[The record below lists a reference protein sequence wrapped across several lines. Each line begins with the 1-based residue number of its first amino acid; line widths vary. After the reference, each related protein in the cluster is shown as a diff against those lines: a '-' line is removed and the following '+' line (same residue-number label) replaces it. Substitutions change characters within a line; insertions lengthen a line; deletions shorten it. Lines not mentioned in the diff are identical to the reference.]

1 MELPMHK
8 KRIVALRRLKESHLQ
23 RLREAFELAYF
34 EEPELQPEAVAAALR
49 QAHGLIGGKL
59 QVTSAML
66 DEAPALEAVATIS
79 VGYDNLPVA
88 ELSRRGILLTNTPDV
103 LTETTADT
111 GFMLIM
117 ASARRLVELANM
129 VREGR
134 WTQHVGEPHFG
145 HDVHGKTLGLVG
157 LGRIGRAIAR
167 RALGF
172 NMRVLYSN
180 ASPKPDLETQ
190 WGLERRSFEQL
201 LAESD
206 FVCLTVPLTEQ
217 TDHLLGY
224 EQCRVM
230 KRSAFLINVSRGR
243 VVDEAGLIRALD
255 ERLIAGAG
263 LDVFE
268 QEPVAADSP
277 LLRMDNVVTLP
288 HIGSATHETR
298 AAMASCA
305 VENICQAL
313 RGERPRDLVN
323 PEARPGGFVQPQQ
336 EQPVD
341 AK

>member
-1 MELPMHK
+1 MER
-8 KRIVALRRLKESHLQ
+8 KRIVALRRLKEPQLQ
-23 RLREAFELAYF
+23 RLREQFEVEYF
-34 EEPELQPEAVAAALR
+34 EEPEQHAEAVAAALR

-59 QVTSAML
+59 QVTPAML
-66 DEAPALEAVATIS
+66 DEAPGLEAIATIS
-79 VGYDNLPVA
+79 VGYDNFPVA

-117 ASARRLVELANM
+117 ASARRLVELATM

-134 WTQHVGEPHFG
+134 WTQHVGESHFG
-145 HDVHGKTLGLVG
+145 SNVHGKTLGLVG

-180 ASPKPDLETQ
+180 ASPKPELETE
-190 WGLERRSFEQL
+190 WGLQRRSFEAL

-206 FVCLTVPLTEQ
+206 FVCLTVPLTEE
-217 TDHLLGY
+217 TEHLVGY
-224 EQCRVM
+224 EQCRAM
-230 KRSAFLINVSRGR
+230 KRSAFLVNIARGK
-243 VVDEAGLIRALD
+243 VVDEAGLIRAL
-255 ERLIAGAG
+255 EEGLIAGAG

-268 QEPVAADSP
+268 QEPVSPDSP

-298 AAMASCA
+298 EAMASCA

-313 RGERPRDLVN
+313 QGERPRDLVN
-323 PEARPGGFVQPQQ
+323 PEAWAIRQPHHLQ
-336 EQPVD
+336 
-341 AK
+341 

>member
-1 MELPMHK
+1 MHK

-23 RLREAFELAYF
+23 RLREAFEVDNF
-34 EEPELQPEAVAAALR
+34 EEPELQPEAVATALR

-59 QVTSAML
+59 QVSSALL
-66 DEAPALEAVATIS
+66 DEAPQLEVIATIS

-134 WTQHVGEPHFG
+134 WSQHVGEPHFG
-145 HDVHGKTLGLVG
+145 SNVHGKTLGLVG

-172 NMRVLYSN
+172 DMRVLYSN
-180 ASPKPDLETQ
+180 ASPKPELEAE
-190 WGLERRSFEQL
+190 WGLQRRSFEQL

-217 TDHLLGY
+217 TEHLLGY
-224 EQCRVM
+224 EQCRAM
-230 KRSAFLINVSRGR
+230 KRSAFLINIARGR
-243 VVDEAGLIRALD
+243 VVDETGLIRALE

-268 QEPVAADSP
+268 QEPLQESP

-298 AAMASCA
+298 EAMANRA

-323 PEARPGGFVQPQQ
+323 PEARPNGFSAAQQ
-336 EQPVD
+336 EQSLD
-341 AK
+341 AQ

>member
-1 MELPMHK
+1 MQQ
-8 KRIVALRRLKESHLQ
+8 KRIIALRRLKEAQLQ
-23 RLREAFELAYF
+23 RLREGFEVDYF
-34 EEPELQPEAVAAALR
+34 ETPEQQPDAVAVALR

-59 QVTSAML
+59 QVSPAML
-66 DEAPALEAVATIS
+66 DEAPQLEAIATIS

-88 ELSRRGILLTNTPDV
+88 ELSQRGILLTNTPDV

-134 WTQHVGEPHFG
+134 WTQHIGESHFG
-145 HDVHGKTLGLVG
+145 SNVHGKTLGLVG
-157 LGRIGRAIAR
+157 LGRIGQAIAR

-172 NMRVLYSN
+172 DMRVLYSN
-180 ASPKPDLETQ
+180 ASPKPELEAE

-217 TDHLLGY
+217 TEHLLGY
-224 EQCRVM
+224 EQCRAM
-230 KRSAFLINVSRGR
+230 KRSAFLINIARGR

-255 ERLIAGAG
+255 EGLIAGAG

-268 QEPVAADSP
+268 QEPLQESP

-298 AAMASCA
+298 EAMANRA
-305 VENICQAL
+305 VDNICQAL
-313 RGERPRDLVN
+313 RGERPQDLVN
-323 PEARPGGFVQPQQ
+323 PEARPNGFSAVQP
-336 EQPVD
+336 E
-341 AK
+341 

>member
-1 MELPMHK
+1 MT
-8 KRIVALRRLKESHLQ
+8 KRIVALRRLKPHHLE
-23 RLREAFELAYF
+23 RLREGFEVTYF
-34 EEPELQPEAVAAALR
+34 EQPEQQPEAVAAALHR
-49 QAHGLIGGKL
+49 AHGLIGGKL
-59 QVTSAML
+59 QVDTAVL
-66 DEAPALEAVATIS
+66 DAAPRLEAIATIS

-117 ASARRLVELANM
+117 ASARRLVELANR
-129 VREGR
+129 VREGH
-134 WTQHVGEPHFG
+134 WTEHVGEPLFG

-167 RALGF
+167 RARGF

-180 ASPKPDLETQ
+180 ASPKPELEAE
-190 WGLERRSFEQL
+190 WGLQRRSFEQL

-206 FVCLTVPLTEQ
+206 FVCLTVPLTGQ
-217 TDHLLGY
+217 TERLISY
-224 EQCRVM
+224 EQCQAM
-230 KRSAFLINVSRGR
+230 KRSAFLINIARGR

-255 ERLIAGAG
+255 EGLIAGAG

-268 QEPVAADSP
+268 QEPLQESP

-298 AAMASCA
+298 EAMANRA
-305 VENICQAL
+305 VDNICQAL

-323 PEARPGGFVQPQQ
+323 PEARPNGFSAAQQ
-336 EQPVD
+336 EQSLD
-341 AK
+341 AQ

>member
-1 MELPMHK
+1 MHK
-8 KRIVALRRLKESHLQ
+8 KRIVALRRLKTPHLQ
-23 RLREAFELAYF
+23 RLREEFEVAYF
-34 EEPELQPEAVAAALR
+34 EVPEQEPEAVSAALS

-59 QVTSAML
+59 QVS
-66 DEAPALEAVATIS
+66 PALLEESPMLEAIATIS

-88 ELSRRGILLTNTPDV
+88 DMTRRGIVLTNTPDV

-111 GFMLIM
+111 GFLLIM
-117 ASARRLVELANM
+117 ASARRAVELANL

-134 WTQHVGEPHFG
+134 WTEHVGEPHFG

-157 LGRIGRAIAR
+157 FGRIGQAVAR
-167 RALGF
+167 RAQGF

-180 ASPKPDLETQ
+180 ASPKPELEEQ
-190 WGLERRSFEQL
+190 WGVQRCTLDQL
-201 LAESD
+201 LTESD

-224 EQCRVM
+224 EQCRAM
-230 KRSAFLINVSRGR
+230 KRSAFLINISRGR
-243 VVDEAGLIRALD
+243 VVDEAGLIRALED
-255 ERLIAGAG
+255 RLIAGAG

-268 QEPVAADSP
+268 QEPLSADSP

-298 AAMASCA
+298 EAMARCA

-323 PEARPGGFVQPQQ
+323 PQARPNGFAQPQ
-336 EQPVD
+336 EQPVN

>member
-1 MELPMHK
+1 MHK

-23 RLREAFELAYF
+23 RLREAFEVDYF
-34 EEPELQPEAVAAALR
+34 EAPELQPEAVATALR

-59 QVTSAML
+59 QVSSALL
-66 DEAPALEAVATIS
+66 DEAPQLEVIATIS

-134 WTQHVGEPHFG
+134 WSQHVGEPHFG
-145 HDVHGKTLGLVG
+145 SNVHGKTLGLVG

-167 RALGF
+167 RARGF
-172 NMRVLYSN
+172 DMRVLYSN
-180 ASPKPDLETQ
+180 ASPKPELEAE
-190 WGLERRSFEQL
+190 WGLQRRSFEQL

-217 TDHLLGY
+217 TEHLLGY
-224 EQCRVM
+224 EQCRAM
-230 KRSAFLINVSRGR
+230 KRSAFLINIARGR

-255 ERLIAGAG
+255 EGLIAGAG

-268 QEPVAADSP
+268 QEPLQESP

-298 AAMASCA
+298 EAMANRA

-323 PEARPGGFVQPQQ
+323 PEARPNGFSAAQQ
-336 EQPVD
+336 EQSLD
-341 AK
+341 AQ

>member
-1 MELPMHK
+1 MSK
-8 KRIVALRRLKESHLQ
+8 KRIVALRRLKASHLQ
-23 RLREAFELAYF
+23 RLREAFEVEYF
-34 EEPELQPEAVAAALR
+34 EEPEQQPEAVAAALR

-59 QVTSAML
+59 LVTSALL
-66 DEAPALEAVATIS
+66 DEAPLLEAIATIS

-145 HDVHGKTLGLVG
+145 SNVHGKTLGLVG

-172 NMRVLYSN
+172 DMRVLYSN
-180 ASPKPDLETQ
+180 ASPKPELEAE

-201 LAESD
+201 LSESD

-217 TDHLLGY
+217 TEQLVGY
-224 EQCRVM
+224 EQCQAM
-230 KRSAFLINVSRGR
+230 KRSAFLINISRGR
-243 VVDEAGLIRALD
+243 VVDEAGLIRALND
-255 ERLIAGAG
+255 GLIAGAG

-268 QEPVAADSP
+268 REPVASDSP

-298 AAMASCA
+298 EAMANRA

-323 PEARPGGFVQPQQ
+323 PEARSSGFPAQQQ
-336 EQPVD
+336 EQV
-341 AK
+341 

>member
-1 MELPMHK
+1 MQT
-8 KRIVALRRLKESHLQ
+8 KRIVALRRLKEAHLQ
-23 RLREAFELAYF
+23 RLREEFEVTYF
-34 EEPELQPEAVAAALR
+34 EEPELQPEAVAAALH

-59 QVTSAML
+59 QVSSELL
-66 DEAPALEAVATIS
+66 DRAPALEAIATIS

-88 ELSRRGILLTNTPDV
+88 ELSRRAIVLTNTPDV

-111 GFMLIM
+111 GFLLIM
-117 ASARRLVELANM
+117 ASARRAVELANM

-134 WTQHVGEPHFG
+134 WTEHVGEPHFG
-145 HDVHGKTLGLVG
+145 YDVHGKTLGLIG

-180 ASPKPDLETQ
+180 ASPKPALEAE
-190 WGLERRSFEQL
+190 WGIERRTFDEL

-217 TDHLLGY
+217 TERLLGY
-224 EQCRVM
+224 EQCRAM
-230 KRSAFLINVSRGR
+230 KRSAFLINISRGR
-243 VVDEAGLIRALD
+243 VIDEAGLIRALD
-255 ERLIAGAG
+255 EGLIAGAG

-268 QEPVAADSP
+268 HEPLPADSP

-298 AAMASCA
+298 DAMARCA
-305 VENICQAL
+305 VENMCQAL

-323 PEARPGGFVQPQQ
+323 PQARPGGFAHQQ
-336 EQPVD
+336 NRSTDGQ
-341 AK
+341 

>member
-1 MELPMHK
+1 MQK
-8 KRIVALRRLKESHLQ
+8 KRIVALRRLKEQHLQ
-23 RLREAFELAYF
+23 RLREEFEVAYF
-34 EEPELQPEAVAAALR
+34 EEPEREPEAVATALR

-59 QVTSAML
+59 QVTPALL
-66 DEAPALEAVATIS
+66 DEAPNLEAVATIS

-88 ELSRRGILLTNTPDV
+88 ELSRRGIVLTNTPDV

-111 GFMLIM
+111 GFLLIM
-117 ASARRLVELANM
+117 ASARRAVELANL

-167 RALGF
+167 RAQGF

-180 ASPKPDLETQ
+180 ASPKPELESQ
-190 WGLERRSFEQL
+190 WGLQRRSFDEL

-217 TDHLLGY
+217 TDRLLGY
-224 EQCRVM
+224 EQCRAM
-230 KRSAFLINVSRGR
+230 KRSAFLINIARGR

-255 ERLIAGAG
+255 EGLIAGAG

-268 QEPVAADSP
+268 QEPLPADSP
-277 LLRMDNVVTLP
+277 LVRMANVVTLP

-298 AAMASCA
+298 EAMAQCA

-323 PEARPGGFVQPQQ
+323 PEARPSGFAQQQ

>member
-1 MELPMHK
+1 MER
-8 KRIVALRRLKESHLQ
+8 KRIVALRRLKAPQLE
-23 RLREAFELAYF
+23 RLRESFEVEYF
-34 EEPELQPEAVAAALR
+34 EEPEQHAEAVAAALR

-59 QVTSAML
+59 VVTPAIL
-66 DEAPALEAVATIS
+66 DEAPLLEAVATIS

-88 ELSRRGILLTNTPDV
+88 ELTRRGIVLTNTPDV

-145 HDVHGKTLGLVG
+145 SNVHSKTLGLVG

-180 ASPKPDLETQ
+180 ASPKPELEAE

-206 FVCLTVPLTEQ
+206 FVCLTVPLTKE
-217 TDHLLGY
+217 TEHLVGY
-224 EQCRVM
+224 EQCRAM
-230 KRSAFLINVSRGR
+230 KRSAFLVNIARGK
-243 VVDEAGLIRALD
+243 VVDEAGLIRAL
-255 ERLIAGAG
+255 EEGLIAGAG

-268 QEPVAADSP
+268 QEPVSPDSP

-298 AAMASCA
+298 EAMASCA
-305 VENICQAL
+305 VDNICQAL

-323 PEARPGGFVQPQQ
+323 PQARPSGFPQPEQ
-336 EQPVD
+336 EQPVH

>member
-1 MELPMHK
+1 MPS
-8 KRIVALRRLKESHLQ
+8 KRIVALRRLKEPHLQ
-23 RLREAFELAYF
+23 RLREEFEVTYF

-59 QVTSAML
+59 QVSEELL
-66 DEAPALEAVATIS
+66 DGAPELEAVATIS
-79 VGYDNLPVA
+79 VGYDNFPVA
-88 ELSRRGILLTNTPDV
+88 ELSRRAIVLTNTPDV

-111 GFMLIM
+111 GFLLIM
-117 ASARRLVELANM
+117 ASARRAVELANL

-134 WTQHVGEPHFG
+134 WTEHVGEAHFG
-145 HDVHGKTLGLVG
+145 YDVHGKTLGLVG

-180 ASPKPDLETQ
+180 ASPKPELEKQ
-190 WGLERRSFEQL
+190 WGLQRCTLDQL

-217 TDHLLGY
+217 TEHLLGY
-224 EQCRVM
+224 EQCRAM
-230 KRSAFLINVSRGR
+230 KRSAFLINISRGR

-255 ERLIAGAG
+255 EGLIAGAG

-268 QEPVAADSP
+268 REPLPPDSL
-277 LLRMDNVVTLP
+277 LLRRDNVITLP

-298 AAMASCA
+298 DAMAWCA
-305 VENICQAL
+305 IENICQAL

-323 PEARPGGFVQPQQ
+323 PEARPGGFAQHQ
-336 EQPVD
+336 EKPVD

>member
-1 MELPMHK
+1 MHK

-23 RLREAFELAYF
+23 RLREHFEVDYF
-34 EEPELQPEAVAAALR
+34 EEPERQPEAVAAALR
-49 QAHGLIGGKL
+49 EAHGLIGGKL
-59 QVTSAML
+59 QVTTAVL
-66 DEAPALEAVATIS
+66 DQAPALEAIATIS

-88 ELSRRGILLTNTPDV
+88 ELSRRGIVLTNTPDV

-117 ASARRLVELANM
+117 ASARRMVELANM

-157 LGRIGRAIAR
+157 LGRIGQAIAR

-172 NMRVLYSN
+172 NMRLLYSN
-180 ASPKPDLETQ
+180 ASPKPELEAQ
-190 WGLERRSFEQL
+190 WGIQRRTFEQL

-217 TDHLLGY
+217 TEHLLGY
-224 EQCRVM
+224 EQCRAM
-230 KRSAFLINVSRGR
+230 KRSAFVINIARGR

-255 ERLIAGAG
+255 EGLIAGAG

-268 QEPVAADSP
+268 REPLQASP

-298 AAMASCA
+298 EAMAACA

-313 RGERPRDLVN
+313 HGERPRDLVN
-323 PEARPGGFVQPQQ
+323 PQARPSGFGQTQQ
-336 EQPVD
+336 ERPVD
-341 AK
+341 AQ

>member
-1 MELPMHK
+1 M
-8 KRIVALRRLKESHLQ
+8 KRVVALRRLKASHLQ
-23 RLREAFELAYF
+23 RLREHFEVTYF
-34 EEPELQPEAVAAALR
+34 EEPERQPEAVAVALR

-66 DEAPALEAVATIS
+66 DEAPGLEAIATIS
-79 VGYDNLPVA
+79 VGYDNLPVD

-117 ASARRLVELANM
+117 ASSRRLVELANM

-134 WTQHVGEPHFG
+134 WTQHVGEPQFG
-145 HDVHGKTLGLVG
+145 HDVHGKTLGMVG

-180 ASPKPDLETQ
+180 ASSKPELEAE
-190 WGLERRSFEQL
+190 WGLEHRTFEQL

-217 TDHLLGY
+217 TEHLIGY
-224 EQCRVM
+224 EQCRAM
-230 KRSAFLINVSRGR
+230 KRSAFLINIARGR
-243 VVDEAGLIRALD
+243 VVDEAGLIRALND
-255 ERLIAGAG
+255 GLIAGAG

-268 QEPVAADSP
+268 REPLQDSP

-298 AAMASCA
+298 EAMASCA

-313 RGERPRDLVN
+313 QGERPRDLVN
-323 PEARPGGFVQPQQ
+323 PQARPSGFIQPPQ
-336 EQPVD
+336 D
-341 AK
+341 SL

>member
-1 MELPMHK
+1 MHK

-23 RLREAFELAYF
+23 RLREAFEVDYF
-34 EEPELQPEAVAAALR
+34 EAPELQPEAVATALR

-59 QVTSAML
+59 QVSSALL
-66 DEAPALEAVATIS
+66 DEAPQLEVIATIS

-145 HDVHGKTLGLVG
+145 SNVHGKTLGLVG

-172 NMRVLYSN
+172 DMRVLYSN
-180 ASPKPDLETQ
+180 ASPKPELEAE
-190 WGLERRSFEQL
+190 WGLQRRSFEQL

-217 TDHLLGY
+217 TEHLLGY
-224 EQCRVM
+224 EQCRAM
-230 KRSAFLINVSRGR
+230 KRSAFLINIARGR
-243 VVDEAGLIRALD
+243 VVDETGLIRAL
-255 ERLIAGAG
+255 EEGLIAGAG

-268 QEPVAADSP
+268 QEPLQESP

-298 AAMASCA
+298 EAMANRA

-323 PEARPGGFVQPQQ
+323 PEARPNGFSAAQQ
-336 EQPVD
+336 EQSLD
-341 AK
+341 AQ

>member
-1 MELPMHK
+1 MEK
-8 KRIVALRRLKESHLQ
+8 KRIVALRRLNEAHLQ
-23 RLREAFELAYF
+23 RLRETFEVTYF
-34 EEPELQPEAVAAALR
+34 EEPQQQPEAVAAALCR
-49 QAHGLIGGKL
+49 VHGLIGGKL
-59 QVTSAML
+59 QVSPAML
-66 DEAPALEAVATIS
+66 DEAPQLEVVSTIS

-111 GFMLIM
+111 AFMLIM

-145 HDVHGKTLGLVG
+145 HDVNGKTLGLVG
-157 LGRIGRAIAR
+157 LGRIGQAIAR

-180 ASPKPDLETQ
+180 ASPKPVLEAE
-190 WGLERRSFEQL
+190 WGIERRSFEQL

-206 FVCLTVPLTEQ
+206 FVCLSVPLTEE
-217 TDHLLGY
+217 TEHLLGY
-224 EQCRVM
+224 EQCRAM
-230 KRSAFLINVSRGR
+230 KRSAFLVNIARGK
-243 VVDEAGLIRALD
+243 VVDEAGLIRAL
-255 ERLIAGAG
+255 EEGLIAGAG

-268 QEPVAADSP
+268 QEPVAPDSP

-298 AAMASCA
+298 EAMANCA
-305 VENICQAL
+305 VENLCQAL

-323 PEARPGGFVQPQQ
+323 PEAWALRHPHPLQ
-336 EQPVD
+336 
-341 AK
+341 

>member
-1 MELPMHK
+1 MQK
-8 KRIVALRRLKESHLQ
+8 KRIVALRRLKEHQLQ
-23 RLREAFELAYF
+23 RLREEFEVEYF
-34 EEPELQPEAVAAALR
+34 EVPEREPDAVTAAMR
-49 QAHGLIGGKL
+49 KAHGLIGGKL
-59 QVTSAML
+59 QITTAL
-66 DEAPALEAVATIS
+66 LNDAPELEAIATIS

-111 GFMLIM
+111 GFLLIM
-117 ASARRLVELANM
+117 ASARRAVELANM

-180 ASPKPDLETQ
+180 ASAKPELEAE
-190 WGLERRSFEQL
+190 WGLQRRSFEQL

-206 FVCLTVPLTEQ
+206 FVCITVPLTEQ
-217 TDHLLGY
+217 TERLIGY
-224 EQCRVM
+224 EQCRAM
-230 KRSAFLINVSRGR
+230 KRSAFLINVARGR
-243 VVDEAGLIRALD
+243 VVDEAALIRAL
-255 ERLIAGAG
+255 EEKLIAGAG

-268 QEPVAADSP
+268 QEPVSADSP
-277 LLRMDNVVTLP
+277 LLRMNQVVTFP

-298 AAMASCA
+298 MAMASCA

-313 RGERPRDLVN
+313 RGERPRYLVN
-323 PEARPGGFVQPQQ
+323 PQARPSVFLPQE

-341 AK
+341 AQ

>member
-1 MELPMHK
+1 MHK

-23 RLREAFELAYF
+23 RLREHFEVDYF
-34 EEPELQPEAVAAALR
+34 EEPERQPEAVAAALR
-49 QAHGLIGGKL
+49 EAHGLIGGKL
-59 QVTSAML
+59 QVTTAVL
-66 DEAPALEAVATIS
+66 DQAPALEAIATIS

-88 ELSRRGILLTNTPDV
+88 ELSRRGIVLTNTPDV

-117 ASARRLVELANM
+117 ASARRMVELANM

-157 LGRIGRAIAR
+157 LGRIGQAIAR

-172 NMRVLYSN
+172 NMRLLYSN
-180 ASPKPDLETQ
+180 ASPKPELEAQ
-190 WGLERRSFEQL
+190 WGIQRRTFEQL

-217 TDHLLGY
+217 TEHLLGY
-224 EQCRVM
+224 EQCRAM
-230 KRSAFLINVSRGR
+230 KRSAFVINIARGR

-255 ERLIAGAG
+255 EGLIAGAG

-268 QEPVAADSP
+268 REPLQASP

-298 AAMASCA
+298 EAMAACA

-313 RGERPRDLVN
+313 HSERPRDLVN
-323 PEARPGGFVQPQQ
+323 PQARPSGFGQTQQ
-336 EQPVD
+336 ERPVD
-341 AK
+341 AQ

>member
-1 MELPMHK
+1 MHK
-8 KRIVALRRLKESHLQ
+8 KRIVALRRLKDSHLQ
-23 RLREAFELAYF
+23 RLHEAFQVDYF
-34 EEPELQPEAVAAALR
+34 EEPELQPEAVATALR

-59 QVTSAML
+59 QVSSALL
-66 DEAPALEAVATIS
+66 DEAPQLEAIATIS

-145 HDVHGKTLGLVG
+145 SNVHGKTLGLVG

-167 RALGF
+167 RARGF
-172 NMRVLYSN
+172 VMRVLYSN
-180 ASPKPDLETQ
+180 ASPKPELEAE
-190 WGLERRSFEQL
+190 WGLQRRSFEQL

-217 TDHLLGY
+217 TEHLLGY
-224 EQCRVM
+224 EQCRAM
-230 KRSAFLINVSRGR
+230 KRSAFLINIARGR
-243 VVDEAGLIRALD
+243 VVDETGLIRAL
-255 ERLIAGAG
+255 EEGLIAGAG

-268 QEPVAADSP
+268 QEPLQESP

-298 AAMASCA
+298 EAMANRA

-323 PEARPGGFVQPQQ
+323 PEARPNGFSAAQQ
-336 EQPVD
+336 EQSLD
-341 AK
+341 AQ

>member
-1 MELPMHK
+1 MHK
-8 KRIVALRRLKESHLQ
+8 KRIVALRRLKASHLQ
-23 RLREAFELAYF
+23 RLREAFEVDYF
-34 EEPELQPEAVAAALR
+34 EEPEQQPEAVASALR

-59 QVTSAML
+59 LVTPALL
-66 DEAPALEAVATIS
+66 DEAPLLEAIATIS

-145 HDVHGKTLGLVG
+145 SNVHGKTLGLVG

-172 NMRVLYSN
+172 DMRVLYSN
-180 ASPKPDLETQ
+180 ASPKPELEAE

-206 FVCLTVPLTEQ
+206 FICLTVPLTEQ
-217 TDHLLGY
+217 TEHLLGY
-224 EQCRVM
+224 EQCRLM
-230 KRSAFLINVSRGR
+230 KRSAFLINIARGR
-243 VVDEAGLIRALD
+243 VVDEAGLIRAL
-255 ERLIAGAG
+255 EEGLIAGAG

-268 QEPVAADSP
+268 REPVAADSP

-298 AAMASCA
+298 EAMANCA

-313 RGERPRDLVN
+313 SGHRPRDLVN
-323 PEARPGGFVQPQQ
+323 PEARPSGFSALQQ
-336 EQPVD
+336 ERSVD
-341 AK
+341 AQ

>member
-1 MELPMHK
+1 MQQ
-8 KRIVALRRLKESHLQ
+8 KRIIALRRLKEAQLQ
-23 RLREAFELAYF
+23 RLRENFEVDYF
-34 EEPELQPEAVAAALR
+34 ETPEQQPDAVAAALR

-59 QVTSAML
+59 QVSPAML
-66 DEAPALEAVATIS
+66 DEAPQLEAIATIS

-145 HDVHGKTLGLVG
+145 RNVHGKTLGLVG
-157 LGRIGRAIAR
+157 LGRIGQAIAR

-172 NMRVLYSN
+172 DMRVLYSN
-180 ASPKPDLETQ
+180 ASPKPELEAE

-206 FVCLTVPLTEQ
+206 FVCLTVPLTEE
-217 TDHLLGY
+217 TERLLGY
-224 EQCRVM
+224 EQCRLM
-230 KRSAFLINVSRGR
+230 KRSAFLINIARGR

-255 ERLIAGAG
+255 EGLIAGAG

-268 QEPVAADSP
+268 QEPLQESP
-277 LLRMDNVVTLP
+277 LLRKDNVVTLP

-298 AAMASCA
+298 EAMANRA

-323 PEARPGGFVQPQQ
+323 PEARPSGFSAAQQ
-336 EQPVD
+336 EQPLD
-341 AK
+341 AQ

>member
-1 MELPMHK
+1 MT
-8 KRIVALRRLKESHLQ
+8 KRIVALRRLKPHHLE
-23 RLREAFELAYF
+23 RLREGFEVTYF
-34 EEPELQPEAVAAALR
+34 EQPEQQPEAVAAALHR
-49 QAHGLIGGKL
+49 AHGLIGGKL
-59 QVTSAML
+59 QVDTAVL
-66 DEAPALEAVATIS
+66 DAAPRLEAIATIS

-117 ASARRLVELANM
+117 ASARRLVELANR

-134 WTQHVGEPHFG
+134 WTEHVGEPLFG

-167 RALGF
+167 RARGF

-180 ASPKPDLETQ
+180 ASPKPELEAE
-190 WGLERRSFEQL
+190 WGLQRRSFEQL

-206 FVCLTVPLTEQ
+206 FVCLTVPLTGQ
-217 TDHLLGY
+217 TERLIGY
-224 EQCRVM
+224 EQCQAM
-230 KRSAFLINVSRGR
+230 KRSAFLINIARGR
-243 VVDEAGLIRALD
+243 VVDEAGLIRALQD
-255 ERLIAGAG
+255 GLIAGAG

-268 QEPVAADSP
+268 QEPLPADSP

-298 AAMASCA
+298 DAMARCA
-305 VENICQAL
+305 VDNLCQAL
-313 RGERPRDLVN
+313 RGELPRDLVN
-323 PEARPGGFVQPQQ
+323 PEARPGGFGPSPA
-336 EQPVD
+336 ESPTD
-341 AK
+341 AQ

>member
-1 MELPMHK
+1 MHK

-23 RLREAFELAYF
+23 RLREAFEVDYF
-34 EEPELQPEAVAAALR
+34 EEPELQPEAVATALR

-59 QVTSAML
+59 QVSSALL
-66 DEAPALEAVATIS
+66 DEAPQLEVIATIS

-88 ELSRRGILLTNTPDV
+88 ELSRRGILLANTPDV

-134 WTQHVGEPHFG
+134 WSQHVGEPHFG
-145 HDVHGKTLGLVG
+145 SNVHGKTLGLVG

-172 NMRVLYSN
+172 DMRVLYSN
-180 ASPKPDLETQ
+180 ASPKPELEAE
-190 WGLERRSFEQL
+190 WGLQRRSFEQL

-217 TDHLLGY
+217 TEHLLGY
-224 EQCRVM
+224 EQCRAM
-230 KRSAFLINVSRGR
+230 KRSAFLINIARGR
-243 VVDEAGLIRALD
+243 VVDETGLIRALE

-268 QEPVAADSP
+268 QEPLQESP

-298 AAMASCA
+298 EAMANRA

-323 PEARPGGFVQPQQ
+323 PEARPNGFSAAQQ
-336 EQPVD
+336 EQSLD
-341 AK
+341 AQ

>member
-1 MELPMHK
+1 MHN
-8 KRIVALRRLKESHLQ
+8 KRIVALRRLKGSHLQ
-23 RLREAFELAYF
+23 RLREAFEVSYF

-180 ASPKPDLETQ
+180 ASPKPDLEAQ

-224 EQCRVM
+224 EQCQAM

-305 VENICQAL
+305 VDNICQAL

-323 PEARPGGFVQPQQ
+323 PEARPGGFVQTQQ

>member
-1 MELPMHK
+1 MQK
-8 KRIVALRRLKESHLQ
+8 KRIVALRRLKDHHLQ
-23 RLREAFELAYF
+23 RLREEFEVVYF
-34 EEPELQPEAVAAALR
+34 EEPELQPEAVSAALR

-59 QVTSAML
+59 QVGEALL
-66 DEAPALEAVATIS
+66 DGAPELEAVATIS

-88 ELSRRGILLTNTPDV
+88 ELSRRAIVLTNTPDV

-111 GFMLIM
+111 GFLLIM
-117 ASARRLVELANM
+117 ASARRAVELANL

-134 WTQHVGEPHFG
+134 WTDHVSERHFG
-145 HDVHGKTLGLVG
+145 CDVHGKTLGMVG
-157 LGRIGRAIAR
+157 LGRIGQAIAR

-172 NMRVLYSN
+172 NMRVVYSN
-180 ASPKPDLETQ
+180 ASPKPVLESQ
-190 WGLERRSFEQL
+190 WGLQQLTLDQL

-217 TDHLLGY
+217 TEHLLGY
-224 EQCRVM
+224 PQCQAM
-230 KRSAFLINVSRGR
+230 KRSAFLINISRGR

-255 ERLIAGAG
+255 EGLIAGAG

-268 QEPVAADSP
+268 REPLQHDSP
-277 LLRMDNVVTLP
+277 LMRMANVVTLP

-298 AAMASCA
+298 DAMARCA

-323 PEARPGGFVQPQQ
+323 PEARPGGFAQQQ
-336 EQPVD
+336 EKP
-341 AK
+341 

>member
-1 MELPMHK
+1 MQQ
-8 KRIVALRRLKESHLQ
+8 KRIIALRRLKEAQLQ
-23 RLREAFELAYF
+23 RLRENFEVDYF
-34 EEPELQPEAVAAALR
+34 ETPEQQPDAVAAALR

-59 QVTSAML
+59 QVSPAML
-66 DEAPALEAVATIS
+66 DEAPQLEAIATIS

-103 LTETTADT
+103 LTDTTADT

-145 HDVHGKTLGLVG
+145 RNVHGKTLGLVG
-157 LGRIGRAIAR
+157 LGRIGQAIAR

-172 NMRVLYSN
+172 DMRVLYSN
-180 ASPKPDLETQ
+180 ASPKPELEAE

-217 TDHLLGY
+217 TERLLGY
-224 EQCRVM
+224 EQCRLM
-230 KRSAFLINVSRGR
+230 KRSAFLINIARGR

-255 ERLIAGAG
+255 EGLIAGAG

-268 QEPVAADSP
+268 QEPLQESP
-277 LLRMDNVVTLP
+277 LLRKDNVVTLP

-298 AAMASCA
+298 EAMANRA

-323 PEARPGGFVQPQQ
+323 PEARPSGFSAAQQ
-336 EQPVD
+336 EQPLD
-341 AK
+341 AQ

>member
-1 MELPMHK
+1 MHK

-23 RLREAFELAYF
+23 RLREAFEVDYF
-34 EEPELQPEAVAAALR
+34 EEPELQPEAVATALR

-59 QVTSAML
+59 QVSSALL
-66 DEAPALEAVATIS
+66 DEAPQLEVIATIS

-111 GFMLIM
+111 GFMLIR

-134 WTQHVGEPHFG
+134 WSQHVGEPHFG
-145 HDVHGKTLGLVG
+145 SNVHGKTLGLVG

-172 NMRVLYSN
+172 DMRVLYSN
-180 ASPKPDLETQ
+180 ASPKPELEAE
-190 WGLERRSFEQL
+190 WGLQRRSFEQL

-217 TDHLLGY
+217 TEHLLGY
-224 EQCRVM
+224 EQCRAM
-230 KRSAFLINVSRGR
+230 KRSAFLINIARGR
-243 VVDEAGLIRALD
+243 VVDETGLIRALE

-268 QEPVAADSP
+268 QEPLQESP

-298 AAMASCA
+298 EAMANRA

-323 PEARPGGFVQPQQ
+323 PEARPNGFSAAQQ
-336 EQPVD
+336 EQSLD
-341 AK
+341 AQ

>member
-1 MELPMHK
+1 MQQ
-8 KRIVALRRLKESHLQ
+8 KRIIALRRLKEAQLQ
-23 RLREAFELAYF
+23 RLRENFEVDYF
-34 EEPELQPEAVAAALR
+34 ETPEQQPDAVAAALR

-59 QVTSAML
+59 QVSPAML
-66 DEAPALEAVATIS
+66 DEAPQLEAIATIS

-145 HDVHGKTLGLVG
+145 RNVHGKTLGLVG
-157 LGRIGRAIAR
+157 LGRIGQAIAR

-172 NMRVLYSN
+172 DMRVLYSN
-180 ASPKPDLETQ
+180 ASPKPELEAE

-206 FVCLTVPLTEQ
+206 FVCLTVPLTKQ
-217 TDHLLGY
+217 TERLLGY
-224 EQCRVM
+224 EQCRLM
-230 KRSAFLINVSRGR
+230 KRSAFLINIARGR

-255 ERLIAGAG
+255 EGLIAGAG

-268 QEPVAADSP
+268 QEPLQESP

-298 AAMASCA
+298 EAMANRA

-323 PEARPGGFVQPQQ
+323 PEARPNGFSAAQQ
-336 EQPVD
+336 EQPLD
-341 AK
+341 AQ